1 MSLLLSSTRAAYRGS
16 DQAESVWRA
25 AEVVR
30 CGMYWKVEVT
40 GFTERL
46 DAGYEVRSQGCV
58 QVLVPSSWKD
68 GASSNGKMIRLGVR
82 GDQSFA
88 LAELSLTCPLN
99 FHGKVV
105 KEAAG
110 HTSMALREEDGAGND
125 SFWHHQR

>member
-68 GASSNGKMIRLGVR
+68 GAASNGKMIRFG
-82 GDQSFA
+82 
-88 LAELSLTCPLN
+88 
-99 FHGKVV
+99 
-105 KEAAG
+105 
-110 HTSMALREEDGAGND
+110 GAGRSELCVGRAESD
-125 SFWHHQR
+125 VPIELPWEGCQGGSWTHKYGSQGRGWGRK